1 MPNWISDKRKKKR
14 QNISCNNL
22 TTKGPGPSNVESS
35 TLPALSQKPAELFR
49 FRLNLNFVLLRV
61 VHHVAV
67 AAVDI
72 VSNVVVVV
80 VGSDVFDSTVVV
92 VVVVAGFVVRND
104 DSSALLRQNFLL
116 LLRFSFVFFS

>member
-67 AAVDI
+67 AAVD
-72 VSNVVVVV
+72 VVTNVVVVV
-80 VGSDVFDSTVVV
+80 SDVFVSTVG
-92 VVVVAGFVVRND
+92 VVVARFVVRND
-104 DSSALLRQNFLL
+104 GSSALLRQNFLF

>member
-61 VHHVAV
+61 VHQVAV
-67 AAVDI
+67 AAVD
-72 VSNVVVVV
+72 VVTNVV
-80 VGSDVFDSTVVV
+80 VGSDVFVSTVG
-92 VVVVAGFVVRND
+92 VVVAGFVVRND
-104 DSSALLRQNFLL
+104 GSSALLRQNFLL
-116 LLRFSFVFFS
+116 LLRFS